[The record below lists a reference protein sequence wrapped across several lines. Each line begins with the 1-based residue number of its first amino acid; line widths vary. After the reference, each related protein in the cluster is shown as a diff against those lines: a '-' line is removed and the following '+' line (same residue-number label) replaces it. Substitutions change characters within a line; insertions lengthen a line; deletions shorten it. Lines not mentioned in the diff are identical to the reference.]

1 MSVNLT
7 EYTFV
12 NLTDYT
18 LEFPVMTTERVMTI
32 PRTGRVARVAQV
44 RDPICDW
51 DGFLNGVQLY
61 KASIGEVEGL
71 PEPQEGLIYIV
82 SERVARAVPHRRDV
96 AFPASYGEL
105 TSGELVGIKGLCFP
119 SLEGSGA

>member
-1 MSVNLT
+1 M
-7 EYTFV
+7 FV

-18 LEFPVMTTERVMTI
+18 LLFPLYPFDEPYERVMTI

-71 PEPQEGLIYIV
+71 PEPQEGVIYIV
-82 SERVARAVPHRRDV
+82 AEEVARAVPHRKDV
-96 AFPASYGEL
+96 AFPASYAEL
-105 TSGELVGIKGLCFP
+105 LSGEPVGINGLIKIEDC
-119 SLEGSGA
+119 ED